1 MVEYMHNRVWRVVST
16 CTGIL
21 IGNFVLALAI
31 AAFVLPHDIM
41 MGGATGIALLIY
53 HFLNA
58 NVANIILFL
67 NLTALLFGWIAL
79 GRAFVAATMA
89 SSLLYPCFLN
99 LAQQIPGIDTV
110 TDDNLLA
117 AILGGG
123 LIGLAI
129 GLVMR
134 VGASTG
140 GTDVLNLI
148 LNKWFHLPI
157 SVFVYLTDILILGGQ
172 LFYTDSEQIL
182 YGIILLAVE
191 TVVLNQVMLFGQP
204 QIQLFVVSSHFTEIK
219 NKILLD
225 LNAGI
230 TMVKIETGY
239 TGEESEGILC
249 VIPPRKLFTAKS
261 LIHGI
266 DPSAFITVTQIK
278 EVRGR
283 GFTMDRNSE
292 IQL

>member
-239 TGEESEGILC
+239 TGEES
-249 VIPPRKLFTAKS
+249 
-261 LIHGI
+261 
-266 DPSAFITVTQIK
+266 
-278 EVRGR
+278 
-283 GFTMDRNSE
+283 
-292 IQL
+292 